1 MKTDNTISLIARI
14 HEKINKKLVLALKEK
29 GIEDLAPSHGDI
41 LAALF
46 KKDRVT
52 MATIAALIHRD
63 KSTVTQL
70 IKKLVKKG
78 YISIEINPLDRRS
91 FLVCLTQKGR
101 GLEKIFQNIS
111 NAAYTSFYNNMKPEE
126 IAEFQRLVKIINE
139 NV

>member
-14 HEKINKKLVLALKEK
+14 HEKINKKLVLALEEN
-29 GIEDLAPSHGDI
+29 GIGDLAPSHGDI

-52 MATIAALIHRD
+52 MATIADLIHRD

-91 FLVCLTQKGR
+91 SLVYLTNKGR
-101 GLEKIFQNIS
+101 GLEGIFQSITD
-111 NAAYTSFYNNMKPEE
+111 ATYTSFYNNMKPKE

-139 NV
+139 NL